1 MTDTQQKKE
10 SWILSKAGV
19 LVMLFLVLG
28 PFGLPFLY
36 KSPAFTNGQK
46 VFWTVM
52 ALLYTVI
59 GIALIVVLAIYIWR
73 LLLPILNLQ

>member
-36 KSPAFTNGQK
+36 KSPAFTKGQK

>member
-1 MTDTQQKKE
+1 
-10 SWILSKAGV
+10 
-19 LVMLFLVLG
+19 
-28 PFGLPFLY
+28 
-36 KSPAFTNGQK
+36 
-46 VFWTVM
+46 M